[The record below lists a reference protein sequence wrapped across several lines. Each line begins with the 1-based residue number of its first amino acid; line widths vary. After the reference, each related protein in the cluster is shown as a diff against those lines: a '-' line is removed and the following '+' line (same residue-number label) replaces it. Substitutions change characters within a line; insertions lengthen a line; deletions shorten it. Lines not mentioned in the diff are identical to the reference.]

1 MPLKK
6 LRKDVQSFC
15 GIARNLC
22 YRRGMNAYEPSDK
35 PLEGILARAR
45 EAAGGEKVDLK
56 DLVQAFGDRAF
67 GPVMILCSLFLM
79 TPIGIIP
86 GLPAAFG
93 LIVIVFALQ
102 LLFRRDYP
110 WMPELLR
117 KVEISDTAL
126 EKTQQKVSPI
136 LRKIDTFIH
145 PRLPWVTSG
154 VMQALTALLA
164 ILLSITLVPLG
175 MVPFGVVAPAF
186 IIGLLGLGITA
197 RDGVLII
204 IGFVLSLGVAYGVT
218 SLILTRF

>member
-1 MPLKK
+1 
-6 LRKDVQSFC
+6 
-15 GIARNLC
+15 
-22 YRRGMNAYEPSDK
+22 MNAYETSEK
-35 PLEGILARAR
+35 PLEGILHRAR
-45 EAAGGEKVDLK
+45 EAAAGEQVDMK

-93 LIVIVFALQ
+93 LIVIVFAMQ
-102 LLFRRDYP
+102 LLFRREYP
-110 WMPELLR
+110 WMPEILR
-117 KVEISDTAL
+117 KVKISDSAL
-126 EKTQQKVSPI
+126 EKTQQKVSPL

-154 VMQALTALLA
+154 PMRALTALLA

-204 IGFVLSLGVAYGVT
+204 AGFVLSLGVAYGVT
-218 SLILTRF
+218 SLILTQL

>member
-1 MPLKK
+1 
-6 LRKDVQSFC
+6 
-15 GIARNLC
+15 
-22 YRRGMNAYEPSDK
+22 MNAYHSSDK
-35 PLEGILARAR
+35 PLEGILDRAR
-45 EAAGGEKVDLK
+45 EAAGGEQVDLK

-79 TPIGIIP
+79 TPIGMIP

-93 LIVIVFALQ
+93 LVVIIFALQ
-102 LLFRRDYP
+102 LLFRREYP
-110 WMPELLR
+110 WMPEILR
-117 KVEISDTAL
+117 KVEISDSAL
-126 EKTQQKVSPI
+126 EKTQNKVSPL
-136 LRKIDTFIH
+136 LRKIDNVIH

-154 VMQALTALLA
+154 PMQVLTALLA
-164 ILLSITLVPLG
+164 IILSITLVPLG

-218 SLILTRF
+218 NLILTQF

>member
-1 MPLKK
+1 
-6 LRKDVQSFC
+6 
-15 GIARNLC
+15 
-22 YRRGMNAYEPSDK
+22 MNAYQSSDK
-35 PLEGILARAR
+35 PLEGILDRAR
-45 EAAGGEKVDLK
+45 EAADGEQVDLK

-79 TPIGIIP
+79 TPIGMIP

-93 LIVIVFALQ
+93 LIVIIFAMQ

-110 WMPELLR
+110 WMPEVLR
-117 KVEISDTAL
+117 KVKISDTAL
-126 EKTQQKVSPI
+126 EKTQTKVSPL
-136 LRKIDTFIH
+136 LRKIDNVIH

-154 VMQALTALLA
+154 PMQALTALLA
-164 ILLSITLVPLG
+164 ILLAITLAPLG
-175 MVPFGVVAPAF
+175 LVPFGVVAPAF

-218 SLILTRF
+218 ELIMSRF

>member
-1 MPLKK
+1 M
-6 LRKDVQSFC
+6 QTFY
-15 GIARNLC
+15 GITEKLC
-22 YRRGMNAYEPSDK
+22 YRRRMNAAERSEK
-35 PLEGILARAR
+35 PLESILKQAR
-45 EAAGGEKVDLK
+45 EAAAGEQVDMK

-93 LIVIVFALQ
+93 LIVIVFAMQ
-102 LLFRRDYP
+102 LLFRRKYP

-117 KVEISDTAL
+117 KVKISDAAL
-126 EKTQQKVSPI
+126 AKTQEKVTPV
-136 LRKIDTFIH
+136 LRKVDTFIH

-154 VMQALTALLA
+154 PMQALTALLA

-175 MVPFGVVAPAF
+175 VVPFGVVAPAF

-218 SLILTRF
+218 SLILASL

>member
-1 MPLKK
+1 MPHKK
-6 LRKDVQSFC
+6 SAAYVQSFYSFL
-15 GIARNLC
+15 RQLC
-22 YRRGMNAYEPSDK
+22 YRRPMNAYQSSDK
-35 PLEGILARAR
+35 PLESILERAR
-45 EAAGGEKVDLK
+45 EAANGEGVDLK

-93 LIVIVFALQ
+93 LIVIIFAMQ

-110 WMPELLR
+110 WMPEVLR
-117 KVEISDTAL
+117 KVKISDSAL
-126 EKTQQKVSPI
+126 EKTQAKVSPI
-136 LRKIDTFIH
+136 LRKIDNVIH

-154 VMQALTALLA
+154 PMQALTALLA
-164 ILLSITLVPLG
+164 ILLAITLVPLG
-175 MVPFGVVAPAF
+175 VVPFGVVAPAF